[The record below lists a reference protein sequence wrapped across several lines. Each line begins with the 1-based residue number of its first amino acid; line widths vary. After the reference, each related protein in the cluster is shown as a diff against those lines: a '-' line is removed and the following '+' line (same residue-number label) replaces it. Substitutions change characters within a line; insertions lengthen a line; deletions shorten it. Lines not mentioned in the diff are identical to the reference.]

1 MYLAAML
8 PRKERHHRCAALVTE
23 HAPGGCLRDAV
34 NRGQVHVPTPATLQ
48 TAAAALGW
56 AGPVDVSTLQP
67 GQLQELLGQVA
78 QQLPAMQQQPHSA
91 RTSHDYAMQG
101 QGQTSAGIVGRLQQT
116 GGVSAPLP
124 PPLSLP
130 GRTSLELQQLREPHM
145 QLLRQLLLHIALGM
159 QHLHA
164 HGIIHGELR
173 LDNVMISGALP
184 STASLL
190 QQQQQQRKQ
199 QAATAAASGMEPL
212 PAATT
217 ATAAGSSAGGAAE
230 GELAVRTHSSG
241 GGSYSAGGAAEVHVG
256 SSSSSSGARVPGKSG
271 SSTSGGGSEAGS
283 FQGFLLKLKDIGLCT
298 LGYSNRQVCADI
310 CTSIGSLVCGKWVLV
325 SLACTH
331 VIHALVSQCD
341 REDLGLPAG

>member
-1 MYLAAML
+1 
-8 PRKERHHRCAALVTE
+8 
-23 HAPGGCLRDAV
+23 
-34 NRGQVHVPTPATLQ
+34 
-48 TAAAALGW
+48 
-56 AGPVDVSTLQP
+56 VDVSALQP

-101 QGQTSAGIVGRLQQT
+101 QGQTNAGVIGRLQQM

-130 GRTSLELQQLREPHM
+130 GRTSLELLQLREPHM

-190 QQQQQQRKQ
+190 QQQQQQQQRKQ

-241 GGSYSAGGAAEVHVG
+241 GGSYSAGGAADVHVG
-256 SSSSSSGARVPGKSG
+256 SSSSSSGDRGPGKAG
-271 SSTSGGGSEAGS
+271 SSTSAGGSEAGS

-310 CTSIGSLVCGKWVLV
+310 CTSIGALVCGKWV
-325 SLACTH
+325 H
-331 VIHALVSQCD
+331 V
-341 REDLGLPAG
+341 GLTRHTS